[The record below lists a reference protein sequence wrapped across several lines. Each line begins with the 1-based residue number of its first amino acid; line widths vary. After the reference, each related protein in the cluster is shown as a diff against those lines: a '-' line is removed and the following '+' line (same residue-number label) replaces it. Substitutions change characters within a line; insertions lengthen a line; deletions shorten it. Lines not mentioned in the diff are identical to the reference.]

1 MTEWPER
8 YPITLKVST
17 DEPTQ
22 QQEIAAKL
30 LWAELTGVT
39 GGVLDT
45 NPSNYRKTVTITNDD
60 KPSAAAVA
68 APTAMAVALDR
79 PASAAAGST
88 TGTSGGRR
96 T

>member
-1 MTEWPER
+1 M
-8 YPITLKVST
+8 
-17 DEPTQ
+17 
-22 QQEIAAKL
+22 
-30 LWAELTGVT
+30 T

-45 NPSNYRKTVTITNDD
+45 NPSNYRKMVTITNDD